1 MHSAPSQDLEHA
13 IWGAQPHELLANA
26 VTLIKGDTG
35 AAAVEVLLIDYRQ
48 AFLVPATAGGDPV
61 RLDNTAAGHAFAAQQ
76 VVRETDALH
85 LPLTVHGDRL
95 GVLTVRLSGPDGA
108 RGASAGPA
116 TPRVTGGT
124 VTPLHDG
131 VRAPAP
137 AHDGGGRA
145 RSAAANAT
153 PLQDAIATDRPVGD
167 GDGAVTPMQDAAGTL
182 PPRPPR
188 PRVPVPSAPP
198 SDDLQH
204 RLAHLAAVLARA
216 LKIADAHTDL
226 YRRVRR
232 RSRLTL
238 AAEMQWDLLP
248 GRACGTDEFHLAG
261 QLEPAYAV
269 WGDNFDWAVSPGHLT
284 LTVTN
289 GMGSGTDAAALTHLA
304 VSALRNARR
313 SGADIVEQAALAD
326 QTLYAHH
333 RGARH
338 VATLLLDFELATGRV
353 RVIDAGSPRLY
364 RLRGNVTEALDF
376 EAQLPLGMFG
386 DANYAVEEFTVEPG
400 DRLIVV
406 SDGVHGAESAAGE
419 LYGNVALLQALRD
432 TRLQNP
438 PEAVRTFIRHF
449 LDYHGDAEP
458 KDDAVVVCVDWTGK
472 RSEPGEA

>member
-13 IWGAQPHELLANA
+13 IWGAQPHEVLANA
-26 VTLIKGDTG
+26 ATLIKGYTG

-48 AFLVPATAGGDPV
+48 AFLVPATGGGAPV

-76 VVRETDALH
+76 TVREGDALH

-108 RGASAGPA
+108 AGDG
-116 TPRVTGGT
+116 TPRAGGT

-131 VRAPAP
+131 VRTPAP

-145 RSAAANAT
+145 QGAVANVT
-153 PLQDAIATDRPVGD
+153 PLQDAIATGKPVGD
-167 GDGAVTPMQDAAGTL
+167 GPGAVTPMQDAAGTL
-182 PPRPPR
+182 PPKPR
-188 PRVPVPSAPP
+188 APVPSVPVA
-198 SDDLQH
+198 SSADDLQD
-204 RLAHLAAVLARA
+204 RLGHLATVLARA
-216 LKIADAHTDL
+216 LKIADVHTDL
-226 YRRVRR
+226 YRRIRR

-353 RVIDAGSPRLY
+353 RVIDAGSPKLY

-438 PEAVRTFIRHF
+438 AEAVRTFIRHF
-449 LDYHGDAEP
+449 LEYHGDAEP

-472 RSEPGEA
+472 RSEPGDG